1 MTLHTTTP
9 VVQDPNLVELGV
21 NVIRGLAMD
30 APEEAHSGHSGTAM
44 ALAPL
49 AHVLWTRVMRYD
61 PRDPA
66 WPDRDRFVLSC
77 GHACIL
83 QYAMLHLTGYD
94 LSLDDLRRFRQWGS
108 KTPGHPEVHHT
119 PGIEVTT
126 GPLGQ
131 GFANA
136 VGLALAERLVR
147 TRFGPEVCDHRTFV
161 IASDGCMMEG
171 ISHEAASLAGH
182 LGLGRL
188 LAFYDDNHIT
198 IDGPTELTYDDDVVG
213 RFEAYGWRV
222 RNLGEMANDVDGLE
236 AAIDET
242 LAHPADGPDAKP
254 TLLVLRSHIG
264 WPSPHLTDSPKAHG
278 SPFGEEEIRAT
289 KEILGL
295 PPDQTFWVPDEVRAF
310 YSQEIGRG
318 ERAHAEWTARFES
331 WDGDRSAWDAAQAGH
346 GLAGWAADLPRFEAG
361 TMLATRH
368 AVNQCIDA
376 TVGRIPGLVAG
387 SADLTGNNGVL
398 VRGAQIQSRTTPGGA
413 QVHYGIREHG
423 MGGVMNGMAAHRG
436 VLPVGGTFFVFS
448 DYMRGAVRLA
458 ALGAAHVVYSWT
470 HDSIGLGEDGPTH
483 QPIEHLASLRAMP
496 GLSLLRPADANETAV
511 AWRLAVEADGP
522 VGLVLTRQDIPVLAE
537 TADRGSAGVERG
549 AYVLADTER
558 VPEIV
563 LVGSGSEVQHCL
575 AARTILAGSGVQA
588 RVVSFPS
595 WDLFEQQGVEYRAAV
610 FPPGVPVLSIEAGST
625 FGWDRYADDAI
636 GIDHFGAS
644 APVAVVMEQF
654 GFTPEH
660 VVERA
665 RALLDRDGG

>member
-1 MTLHTTTP
+1 M
-9 VVQDPNLVELGV
+9 
-21 NVIRGLAMD
+21 
-30 APEEAHSGHSGTAM
+30 AP
-44 ALAPL
+44 APL

-147 TRFGPEVCDHRTFV
+147 TRFGREVCDHRTFV
-161 IASDGCMMEG
+161 IAGDGCMMEG

-182 LGLGRL
+182 LGLGSL
-188 LAFYDDNHIT
+188 LAVYDDNHIT

-236 AAIDET
+236 TAIDEA
-242 LAHPADGPDAKP
+242 LEHPADGPDARP

-264 WPSPHLTDSPKAHG
+264 WPSPHLTDTAKAHG
-278 SPFGEEEIRAT
+278 TPFGEEEIRAT

-398 VRGAQIQSRTTPGGA
+398 VRGARDPVEDHPRRHPGALRHPRARDGRHHERHGGAPRRAARGRDLLRLLRLHARRGAARRARCGPRRLLVDTRLHRPGRGRADAPTDRASRLAARHAGAEPPAAGRRQRDRGGLAPGG
-413 QVHYGIREHG
+413 
-423 MGGVMNGMAAHRG
+423 GGGRAGRPGPDPPGHPGARRDRGPRLRRRRTRRLRPGRHRARPRDRARGLGQRGPALPGRPDDIGRLGRAGPGG
-436 VLPVGGTFFVFS
+436 VLPE
-448 DYMRGAVRLA
+448 
-458 ALGAAHVVYSWT
+458 LG
-470 HDSIGLGEDGPTH
+470 P
-483 QPIEHLASLRAMP
+483 LRA
-496 GLSLLRPADANETAV
+496 
-511 AWRLAVEADGP
+511 
-522 VGLVLTRQDIPVLAE
+522 
-537 TADRGSAGVERG
+537 
-549 AYVLADTER
+549 
-558 VPEIV
+558 
-563 LVGSGSEVQHCL
+563 
-575 AARTILAGSGVQA
+575 AGSGVPGGRLPA
-588 RVVSFPS
+588 RGARAQHRGRL
-595 WDLFEQQGVEYRAAV
+595 DLRLGPLRRRR
-610 FPPGVPVLSIEAGST
+610 
-625 FGWDRYADDAI
+625 DR
-636 GIDHFGAS
+636 HR
-644 APVAVVMEQF
+644 PLRRV
-654 GFTPEH
+654 
-660 VVERA
+660 RA
-665 RALLDRDGG
+665 RSPS